1 MLPITIVTP
10 TYNAGAFIGETIES
24 VLSQTYAALEYVIVD
39 DGSTDDTPTIL
50 SRYGEMLRVHRQ
62 ANAGEQA
69 AVNAGVALASN
80 DVVAIVNADDPI
92 RPGLLAAVA
101 ETFAAQP
108 DLIGVYPDWVM
119 IDRYGRE
126 LRRVRSLE
134 YTFEDMLK
142 RHYPLPGPGA
152 FFRKSALG
160 GEPARDS
167 ALRYSGDFGFW
178 LRIGLRGPMQRLP
191 GFYATWRQHGSGA
204 SSGHSAEMAMDK
216 IRLVERFFA
225 RPDLRAEIRS
235 TERQA
240 MSAAYYRA
248 SLHAIHNTKV
258 PGKRLL
264 LRSYQL
270 RPIWRWHRNPVMRR
284 SLLRALF
291 ILGQPLS
298 GHVLSS
304 IARIQRGC
312 RAA

>member
-10 TYNAGAFIGETIES
+10 AYNAGVYIGETIES
-24 VLSQTYAALEYVIVD
+24 VLSQAYPALEHIVVD
-39 DGSTDDTPTIL
+39 DGSTDDTPAIL
-50 SRYGEMLRVHRQ
+50 SRYGDKLRVLHQ

-69 AVNAGVALASN
+69 AVNAGVALASS
-80 DVVAIVNADDPI
+80 DVIAIVNADDPI

-101 ETFAAQP
+101 QAFAAQP

-119 IDRYGRE
+119 IDACGRE
-126 LRRVRSLE
+126 LRRVRSPE
-134 YTFEDMLK
+134 YAFEDMLK

-160 GEPARDS
+160 GEPPRDS
-167 ALRYSGDFGFW
+167 VLRYSGDFGLW

-240 MSAAYYRA
+240 ISAAYYRA
-248 SLHAIHNTKV
+248 SLHAIHNATV

-270 RPIWRWHRNPVMRR
+270 RPIWRWHRNPLMRR

-298 GHVLSS
+298 GQVLAS
-304 IARIQRGC
+304 IAGIRRGRRIE
-312 RAA
+312 